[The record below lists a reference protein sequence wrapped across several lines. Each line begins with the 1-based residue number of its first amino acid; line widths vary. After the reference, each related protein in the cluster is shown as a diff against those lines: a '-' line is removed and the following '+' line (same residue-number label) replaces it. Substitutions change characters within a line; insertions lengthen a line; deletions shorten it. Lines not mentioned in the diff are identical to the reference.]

1 MNFKLIII
9 SFFLAILCST
19 FTFSYFSLPNNQFIE
34 QAEEE
39 NKESSLSTFSVE
51 EYIAEGADLKL
62 FSHIKNIRYFNINN
76 TLITLIKEV
85 IVPPPNF
92 I

>member
-34 QAEEE
+34 ITEEE
-39 NKESSLSTFSVE
+39 HRSCSTNTFSVE
-51 EYIAEGADLKL
+51 EYIAQDADLKL
-62 FSHIKNIRYFNINN
+62 FPHIKNIKYFNINN